1 MNSTESNVNTHNT
14 QTQSPIKQK
23 ATLLQIIK
31 AVSWSMLGVRQ
42 QKGYEDDTAKIT
54 LKQAVIAG
62 LIGGV
67 FFVISMI
74 TLVSFVIKFA
84 SK

>member
-1 MNSTESNVNTHNT
+1 MNLAESN
-14 QTQSPIKQK
+14 QAPK
-23 ATLLQIIK
+23 ANASFFQVMK
-31 AVSWSMLGVRQ
+31 AVLWSMLGVRQ

-62 LIGGV
+62 LIGGLL
-67 FFVISMI
+67 FVVSML
-74 TLVSFVIKFA
+74 TFVYFIIGQM

>member
-1 MNSTESNVNTHNT
+1 MENT
-14 QTQSPIKQK
+14 QISPKQK
-23 ATLLQIIK
+23 ASFFQVMK
-31 AVSWSMLGVRQ
+31 AVLWSLLGVRQ

-62 LIGGV
+62 LIGGLL
-67 FFVISMI
+67 FVVSML
-74 TLVSFVIKFA
+74 TFVYFIIGQM

>member
-1 MNSTESNVNTHNT
+1 MNPIESV
-14 QTQSPIKQK
+14 QAAPK
-23 ATLLQIIK
+23 AHASLFQVMK
-31 AVSWSMLGVRQ
+31 AVLWSMLGVRQ

-62 LIGGV
+62 LIGGLL
-67 FFVISMI
+67 FVVSML
-74 TLVSFVIKFA
+74 TFVYFIVGQM

>member
-1 MNSTESNVNTHNT
+1 MENTEST
-14 QTQSPIKQK
+14 PKPK
-23 ATLLQIIK
+23 ASFFQIMK
-31 AVSWSMLGVRQ
+31 AVMWSMLGVRQ

-62 LIGGV
+62 LIGG
-67 FFVISMI
+67 FIFVVSML
-74 TLVSFVIKFA
+74 TFVHFIIGQM

>member
-1 MNSTESNVNTHNT
+1 MDQAETNT
-14 QTQSPIKQK
+14 QKNASIF
-23 ATLLQIIK
+23 QIVK
-31 AVSWSMLGVRQ
+31 AVMWSMLGVRQ

-62 LIGGV
+62 LIGG
-67 FFVISMI
+67 FIFVVSML
-74 TLVSFVIKFA
+74 TFVQFIIGQM

>member
-1 MNSTESNVNTHNT
+1 MN
-14 QTQSPIKQK
+14 QPIAAEQPK
-23 ATLLQIIK
+23 AKASFFQVMK
-31 AVSWSMLGVRQ
+31 AVMWSMLGVRQ

-62 LIGGV
+62 LIGG
-67 FFVISMI
+67 FIFVASMLI
-74 TLVSFVIKFA
+74 FVQFIIGQM

>member
-1 MNSTESNVNTHNT
+1 MSQAESTVPNKH
-14 QTQSPIKQK
+14 K
-23 ATLLQIIK
+23 ASILQIVR
-31 AVSWSMLGVRQ
+31 AVMWSMLGVRQ

-62 LIGGV
+62 LIGG
-67 FFVISMI
+67 FIFVVSMI
-74 TLVSFVIKFA
+74 TFVHFVIGQM